1 LRGGQNMS
9 VRVCVTTRKGQRVLA
24 SFNIP
29 ATVILGEGASQEIA
43 NQVGRLQGR
52 RALLV
57 TDAHLLRSGV
67 AEGALQRL
75 RAGGIE
81 TAVYSGVQPDPTVRN
96 VMEGLDELRRSRA
109 EIVIGFGGGSSID
122 AAKAIA
128 ILATNP
134 PPISQYAGY
143 HRIGRPGLPLIA
155 VPTTAGT
162 GSEVSKA
169 AVITDTDRDVKMM
182 MFDVHLLP
190 LVALVDYELTLTMPP
205 ALTAHVGVD
214 TLTHGIE
221 AYVSRRANEL
231 SDACA
236 LACIRQVASHLRTA
250 FADPESRP
258 AREGMMAAACQAGM
272 AFSNSSV
279 CLVHGMSRPIGAH
292 FHVPH
297 GLSNAVLLPDVT
309 RFSQPAA
316 VERYAA
322 VARVMGIAGEAASD
336 TRAGEALISYL
347 VELNHALG
355 IGRLRDVIPGGRAAL
370 EPKLSAMA
378 DAALESG
385 SPQNNPR
392 VPTKEEII
400 QIYEEAW

>member
-1 LRGGQNMS
+1 
-9 VRVCVTTRKGQRVLA
+9 VLA

-29 ATVILGEGASQEIA
+29 PTVILGAGASKEIA
-43 NQVGRLQGR
+43 DQVSKLQGR
-52 RALLV
+52 RALVV

-67 AEGALQRL
+67 AEAVAHRL
-75 RAGGIE
+75 RAAGIE
-81 TAVYSGVQPDPTVRN
+81 TVVFAGVQPDPTVRN
-96 VMEGLDELRRSRA
+96 VLDGLDELRGCRA
-109 EIVIGFGGGSSID
+109 EVVIGLGGGSSID

-143 HRIGRPGLPLIA
+143 HRIGRAGLPLIA

-169 AVITDTDRDVKMM
+169 AVITDADRNVKMM

-221 AYVSRRANEL
+221 AFVSRRANVL

-236 LACIRQVASHLRTA
+236 LACIGQVARHLRTA
-250 FADPESRP
+250 FAEPNNRS
-258 AREGMMAAACQAGM
+258 AREGMMAAACQGGM

-309 RFSQPAA
+309 RFSLPGAGQ
-316 VERYAA
+316 RYAV
-322 VARVMGIAGEAASD
+322 VARAMGVAAETASD
-336 TRAGEALISYL
+336 AQAGEALISYL
-347 VELNHALG
+347 VELNGVLG

-370 EPKLSAMA
+370 EAKLPEMA

-392 VPTKEEII
+392 VPTKDELIEL
-400 QIYEEAW
+400 YKHAW

>member
-1 LRGGQNMS
+1 M
-9 VRVCVTTRKGQRVLA
+9 LA

-29 ATVILGEGASQEIA
+29 ATVILGAGASQDIA

-57 TDAHLLRSGV
+57 TDERLLRSGV
-67 AEGALQRL
+67 AEGVLQRL

-81 TAVYSGVQPDPTVRN
+81 TTVFAGVQPDPTVRN
-96 VMEGLDELRRSRA
+96 VMDGLDELRRSRG
-109 EIVIGFGGGSSID
+109 EVIIGLGGGSSID

-169 AVITDTDRDVKMM
+169 AVITDTDHDVKMM

-190 LVALVDYELTLTMPP
+190 TVALVDYELSLTMPP

-221 AYVSRRANEL
+221 AYVSRRANVL

-236 LACIRQVASHLRTA
+236 LACVRHVARHLRTA
-250 FADPESRP
+250 FANPDNRP
-258 AREGMMAAACQAGM
+258 AREGMMAAACHGGM

-279 CLVHGMSRPIGAH
+279 CLVHGMSRPLGAH

-309 RFSQPAA
+309 RFSQPGA

-322 VARVMGIAGEAASD
+322 VARVMEVAAETTSN
-336 TRAGEALISYL
+336 TLACETLVNHL

-355 IGRLRDVIPGGRAAL
+355 IGRLRDVIPGGRSTL

-392 VPTKEEII
+392 EPTKEEII
-400 QIYEEAW
+400 ELYEQAW

>member
-1 LRGGQNMS
+1 
-9 VRVCVTTRKGQRVLA
+9 VLA

-29 ATVILGEGASQEIA
+29 ATVILGAGASKEIA
-43 NQVGRLQGR
+43 NQVIRLHGQR
-52 RALLV
+52 VLLV
-57 TDAHLLRSGV
+57 TDAYLMRSGV
-67 AEGALQRL
+67 AEVVVHRL
-75 RAGGIE
+75 RAAGIE
-81 TAVYSGVQPDPTVRN
+81 TAVYTGVQPDPTVRN
-96 VMEGLDELRRSRA
+96 VLEGLDELRGSHA
-109 EIVIGFGGGSSID
+109 EVVIGLGGGSPID

-143 HRIGRPGLPLIA
+143 HQIGRAGLPLIA

-169 AVITDTDRDVKMM
+169 AVITDTDRNVKMM

-190 LVALVDYELTLTMPP
+190 LVALVDYELTLTMPQP
-205 ALTAHVGVD
+205 LTAHVGVD

-221 AYVSRRANEL
+221 AYVSRHANAL

-236 LACIRQVASHLRTA
+236 LACIRHVARHLRTA
-250 FADPESRP
+250 FAEPHSHG
-258 AREGMMAAACQAGM
+258 AREGMMAAACQGGM

-309 RFSQPAA
+309 RFSLPGA
-316 VERYAA
+316 VERYAV
-322 VARVMGIAGEAASD
+322 VARVMGIAAETASD
-336 TRAGEALISYL
+336 ALASEPLISHL

-355 IGRLRDVIPGGRAAL
+355 IGRLRDVIRGGRTALEEKLPAMAVAAL
-370 EPKLSAMA
+370 Q
-378 DAALESG
+378 SG

-392 VPTKEEII
+392 VPTKEEIMEL
-400 QIYEEAW
+400 YEQAW

>member
-1 LRGGQNMS
+1 
-9 VRVCVTTRKGQRVLA
+9 VLA

-29 ATVILGEGASQEIA
+29 PTVILGAGASKEIA
-43 NQVGRLQGR
+43 DQVSKLQGR
-52 RALLV
+52 RALVV

-67 AEGALQRL
+67 AEAVADRL
-75 RAGGIE
+75 RTAGIE
-81 TAVYSGVQPDPTVRN
+81 TTIFAGVQPDPTVRN
-96 VMEGLDELRRSRA
+96 VVDGLNELRGCSA
-109 EIVIGFGGGSSID
+109 EVVIGLGGGSSID

-128 ILATNP
+128 VLATNP

-143 HRIGRPGLPLIA
+143 HRIGRAGLPLIA

-169 AVITDTDRDVKMM
+169 AVITDTDRNVKMM

-221 AYVSRRANEL
+221 AYVSRRANVL

-236 LACIRQVASHLRTA
+236 LACIGYVARHLRTA
-250 FADPESRP
+250 FAEPNNRS
-258 AREGMMAAACQAGM
+258 AREGMMAAACQGGM

-309 RFSQPAA
+309 RFSLPGAGR
-316 VERYAA
+316 RYAI
-322 VARVMGIAGEAASD
+322 VARAIGAAAETASD
-336 TRAGEALISYL
+336 AQAGEALTSYL
-347 VELNHALG
+347 VELNSALG
-355 IGRLRDVIPGGRAAL
+355 IGRLRDVISGGRAAL
-370 EPKLSAMA
+370 EAKLPEMA
-378 DAALESG
+378 DAALASG

-392 VPTKEEII
+392 APTKDELIELY
-400 QIYEEAW
+400 QQAW

>member
-1 LRGGQNMS
+1 M
-9 VRVCVTTRKGQRVLA
+9 LA
-24 SFNIP
+24 SFNMP
-29 ATVILGEGASQEIA
+29 PTVILGGGASQEVA
-43 NQVGRLQGR
+43 AQVLRLEGSR
-52 RALLV
+52 VLVV
-57 TDAHLLRSGV
+57 TDDYLVRSGV
-67 AEGALQRL
+67 AEAVVQRL
-75 RAGGIE
+75 RTAGIDV
-81 TAVYSGVQPDPTVRN
+81 AIYSGVQPDPTVRN
-96 VMEGLDELRRSRA
+96 VLDGLDELRRSRA
-109 EIVIGFGGGSSID
+109 DIVIGLGGGSSLD
-122 AAKAIA
+122 AAKGIA
-128 ILATNP
+128 VLATNS
-134 PPISQYAGY
+134 PPIHQYAGY

-155 VPTTAGT
+155 IPTTAGT

-190 LVALVDYELTLTMPP
+190 RVALVDYELSMTMPP

-221 AYVSRRANEL
+221 AYVSCRANAL

-236 LACIRQVASHLRTA
+236 LACIRQVAGHLRAA
-250 FADPESRP
+250 FAEPTNRA
-258 AREGMMAAACQAGM
+258 AREGMMAAACQGGL

-279 CLVHGMSRPIGAH
+279 CLVHGMSRPLGAH

-309 RFSQPAA
+309 RFSLPGA
-316 VERYAA
+316 VERYG
-322 VARVMGIAGEAASD
+322 VIARVIGVAAETAPD
-336 TRAGEALISYL
+336 AQAGEALIHHL
-347 VELNHALG
+347 FELNRALG
-355 IGRLRDVIPGGRAAL
+355 IGRLRDVVPGGRAAL
-370 EPKLSAMA
+370 EPRLSAMA

-400 QIYEEAW
+400 ALYEQAW

>member
-1 LRGGQNMS
+1 MF
-9 VRVCVTTRKGQRVLA
+9 A
-24 SFNIP
+24 SFNVP
-29 ATVILGEGASQEIA
+29 PTVILGGGSSQEIA
-43 NQVGRLQGR
+43 NQVSRLQGR
-52 RALLV
+52 RALVV
-57 TDAHLLRSGV
+57 TDAYLLQSGV
-67 AEGALQRL
+67 AESMVQRL
-75 RAGGIE
+75 QAAGIE
-81 TAVYSGVQPDPTVRN
+81 TAIYAGVQPDPTVRN
-96 VMEGLDELRRSRA
+96 VLDGLDELRRSHA
-109 EIVIGFGGGSSID
+109 EVVIGLGGGSSLD

-134 PPISQYAGY
+134 PPINQYAGY

-169 AVITDTDRDVKMM
+169 AVITDTHRDVKMM

-190 LVALVDYELTLTMPP
+190 AVALVDYELTLTMPP

-221 AYVSRRANEL
+221 AHLSRRANAL

-236 LACIRQVASHLRTA
+236 LACIRQVARHLRTA
-250 FADPESRP
+250 FAEPSNRA
-258 AREGMMAAACQAGM
+258 AREGMMAAACLGGM

-279 CLVHGMSRPIGAH
+279 CLVHGMSRPLGAH

-297 GLSNAVLLPDVT
+297 GLSNAVLLPEVS
-309 RFSQPAA
+309 RFSLPGA
-316 VERYAA
+316 VERYA
-322 VARVMGIAGEAASD
+322 VIARVMGLASENASD
-336 TRAGEALISYL
+336 VQAGEALLSHL
-347 VELNHALG
+347 VELNRTLG
-355 IGRLRDVIPGGRAAL
+355 IGRLRDVIPGGREAL
-370 EPKLSAMA
+370 EPRLSAMA

-392 VPTKEEII
+392 VPTREEII
-400 QIYEEAW
+400 ELYQQAW

>member
-1 LRGGQNMS
+1 MRADN
-9 VRVCVTTRKGQRVLA
+9 VRSQPSLA
-24 SFNIP
+24 SFTIP
-29 ATVILGEGASQEIA
+29 PTVILGAGASQEIA
-43 NQVGRLQGR
+43 NQVHRLQRR

-57 TDAHLLRSGV
+57 TDPYLLQSGV
-67 AEGALQRL
+67 AERVLQRL
-75 RAGGIE
+75 RAGAID
-81 TAVYSGVQPDPTVRN
+81 TAVYAGVRPDPTVRN
-96 VMEGLDELRRSRA
+96 VLDGLDELRRSGA
-109 EIVIGFGGGSSID
+109 EVVIGLGGGSSID

-128 ILATNP
+128 ILAANP
-134 PPISQYAGY
+134 PPLSQYAGY

-162 GSEVSKA
+162 GSEVSRA
-169 AVITDTDRDVKMM
+169 AVITDTDQDVKMM

-190 LVALVDYELTLTMPP
+190 QVALVDYELTLTMPP

-221 AYVSRRANEL
+221 AYVSRRANAL

-236 LACIRQVASHLRTA
+236 LACIRHVAGHLRTTY
-250 FADPESRP
+250 ADPENRA
-258 AREGMMAAACQAGM
+258 AREGMMAAACLGGM

-309 RFSQPAA
+309 RFSLPGA
-316 VERYAA
+316 VERYAV
-322 VARVMGIAGEAASD
+322 VARTMGVAAETASD
-336 TRAGEALISYL
+336 ALAGEALLSHL
-347 VELNHALG
+347 TGLNHALG
-355 IGRLRDVIPGGRAAL
+355 IGRLRAVIPGGRAAL
-370 EPKLSAMA
+370 EPKLPAMA
-378 DAALESG
+378 DAALASG

-392 VPTKEEII
+392 VPAREEII
-400 QIYEEAW
+400 ELYEQAW